1 MSINTSLSQL
11 PENRQD
17 VLNIIGLIGLIAV
30 PLLVSSY
37 RTSIIATYLTFAILA
52 ISVDLV
58 WGYTGMLTL
67 GHAAFFGAG
76 GYLTAK
82 MLTVIPSVPSILV
95 VLVIAPL
102 FTGILALGI
111 GMFLFKSGIKGSY
124 FAISMLIVAII
135 FENIAAEFVGFLG
148 GFNGIYNIPSV
159 SVGTIEFTARM
170 NYYFALAMLVTMFLC
185 ARWIVNS
192 AFGHALRGIRDNEER
207 TRLLGYNTDRYRL
220 IIFAISGVMAGVAG
234 ALYVT
239 IDGFTSPP
247 ILGFVLSTQVVIWV
261 AVGGR
266 GTLTGAVIGAL
277 LIQYL
282 NTTLSDLLLNFWE
295 LALAILFIAMVIFSS
310 NGIVGLMS
318 VVADDIRSRG
328 DFSE

>member
-11 PENRQD
+11 PENRRD
-17 VLNIIGLIGLIAV
+17 VLNLIGLIGLIAV

-95 VLVIAPL
+95 VLAIAPL

-159 SVGTIEFTARM
+159 SVGAIEFTARM

-295 LALAILFIAMVIFSS
+295 LALAILFIVMVIFSS

-318 VVADDIRSRG
+318 VIADDIRSRG